1 MQKRDNIHDS
11 KLKRALALFVTLF
24 TISGTA
30 NSGYAVLAVVQDE
43 FVKKRAW
50 FTEEEM
56 ADFIAIVQSTPGAMA
71 VNISMIVGYESAG
84 ILGSFAAV
92 LGCILPPL
100 VVMIIVTFFYEV
112 IVSNSYVYL
121 FMRGM
126 QLGVVG
132 MLLDVIIGL
141 FNNVIRSERLYPI
154 ILIALAFLY
163 VRLTD
168 FSIFYL
174 ALACAAAGII
184 KAFAI
189 RRQAREV
196 GAS

>member
-1 MQKRDNIHDS
+1 MQERGNTQDS
-11 KLKRALALFVTLF
+11 KLARAWALFVTLF

-30 NSGYAVLAVVQDE
+30 NSGYAVLSVVKDE
-43 FVKKRAW
+43 FVARRKW

-84 ILGSFAAV
+84 LLGSFAAV

-100 VVMIIVTFFYEV
+100 VVMIIVTFFYEA
-112 IVSNSYVYL
+112 IVGNEYVYL

-132 MLLDVIIGL
+132 MLLDVIVGL
-141 FNNVIRSERLYPI
+141 FNNVVRMERVYPI
-154 ILIALAFLY
+154 VLILLAFLY

-174 ALACAAAGII
+174 ALACAVAGVI

-189 RRQAREV
+189 RRQAGEV
-196 GAS
+196 SAP